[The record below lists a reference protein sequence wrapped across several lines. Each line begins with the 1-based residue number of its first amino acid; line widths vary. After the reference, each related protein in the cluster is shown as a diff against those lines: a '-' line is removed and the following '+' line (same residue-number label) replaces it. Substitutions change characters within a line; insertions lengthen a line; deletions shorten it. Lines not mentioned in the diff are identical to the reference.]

1 MAENQETRNSRAEDT
16 RGAGKVVSTPEGDN
30 EYAPDQPL
38 TPTTVDEDVNG
49 LQQWPSNSRMEYDQ
63 TKRTPED
70 SRDEHDANRTDEHD
84 PNRPKGVQR
93 VIDEIST
100 GKILPG

>member
-1 MAENQETRNSRAEDT
+1 MADKAPGEDT
-16 RGAGKVVSTPEGDN
+16 RSVGKSVSTPEGDN

-38 TPTTVDEDVNG
+38 EPSTVETDVSG
-49 LQQWPSNSRMEYDQ
+49 LQRWPSNSKMEYD
-63 TKRTPED
+63 KDHPSPNNED
-70 SRDEHDANRTDEHD
+70 SEHD
-84 PNRPKGVQR
+84 PHHPKGVQR

>member
-1 MAENQETRNSRAEDT
+1 MPDHTRAEETRDP
-16 RGAGKVVSTPEGDN
+16 GKTVSTPEGDN

-38 TPTTVDEDVNG
+38 EPSAVESDVDG
-49 LQQWPSNSRMEYDQ
+49 LQRWPSNSRMEYD
-63 TKRTPED
+63 KNPD
-70 SRDEHDANRTDEHD
+70 SRDPAHDSDD
-84 PNRPKGVQR
+84 PNAARPKGVQR

>member
-1 MAENQETRNSRAEDT
+1 MPDHTRAEDT
-16 RGAGKVVSTPEGDN
+16 RDPGSTVSTPEGDN

-38 TPTTVDEDVNG
+38 EPSIVESDVDG
-49 LQQWPSNSRMEYDQ
+49 LQRWPSNSRMEYD
-63 TKRTPED
+63 KDPGSHD
-70 SRDEHDANRTDEHD
+70 SDD
-84 PNRPKGVQR
+84 PNTARPKGVQR

>member
-1 MAENQETRNSRAEDT
+1 MADETQSRNLRAEDT

-38 TPTTVDEDVNG
+38 QPTTVEQDVDG
-49 LQQWPSNSRMEYDQ
+49 LQRWPSNSAMEYD
-63 TKRTPED
+63 KDRASEG
-70 SRDEHDANRTDEHD
+70 DEGEQHPH
-84 PNRPKGVQR
+84 KGVQR

>member
-1 MAENQETRNSRAEDT
+1 MPDNTRAEDN
-16 RGAGKVVSTPEGDN
+16 RGAGKTVSTPEGDN

-38 TPTTVDEDVNG
+38 EPSTVESDAG
-49 LQQWPSNSRMEYDQ
+49 SLQRWPSNSRMEYD
-63 TKRTPED
+63 KNPD
-70 SRDEHDANRTDEHD
+70 SRDPARDSAD
-84 PNRPKGVQR
+84 PNTARPKGVQR